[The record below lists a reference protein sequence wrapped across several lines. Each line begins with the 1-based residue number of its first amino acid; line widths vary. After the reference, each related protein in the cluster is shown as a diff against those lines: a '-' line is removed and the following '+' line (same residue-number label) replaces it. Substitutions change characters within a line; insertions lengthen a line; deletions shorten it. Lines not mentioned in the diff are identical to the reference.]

1 MTRTFKCIPTFLLI
15 LLFIAQG
22 IVQGESANR
31 EKTSTRTKAIL
42 DDLQR
47 GQWLNKKFVT
57 TLKKTR
63 SPRLAGLN
71 IRQSGFSVM
80 KEGNQYPVQVI
91 WNFHEAGIGLTFVDA
106 KYVNK
111 NNSYEL
117 LTTSP
122 GNHLNKTER
131 DVVYY
136 PATDE
141 ISWKFTD
148 RDGKQYDLSFVRVQP
163 DIDRYI
169 NKKLLAGEYVDS
181 NGRIFKFSEDGLA
194 TWPDKTF
201 EYKICVDYIP
211 RIDEITCDC
220 FSNTVIE
227 NHKVKSHT
235 TWDFFIDKNK
245 LLIYEPIQPDEY
257 CSKKILYTLKRRTKN

>member
-1 MTRTFKCIPTFLLI
+1 MTRTFKRIPTFLLI
-15 LLFIAQG
+15 LLFIAPG
-22 IVQGESANR
+22 IVQGEDTNR

-57 TLKKTR
+57 TLQKTK

-71 IRQSGFSVM
+71 IRQSGFRVL
-80 KEGNQYPVQVI
+80 KEDDQYPVQVI
-91 WNFHEAGIGLTFVDA
+91 WNFHEAGIGFTIVGA
-106 KYVNK
+106 KYVKHND
-111 NNSYEL
+111 SYEL
-117 LTTSP
+117 RTSP
-122 GNHLNKTER
+122 QSEYSSEQEN

-148 RDGKQYDLSFVRVQP
+148 HGKRFELSFVRVQH

-169 NKKLLAGEYVDS
+169 NKKVLAGEYVDS
-181 NGRIFKFSEDGLA
+181 TGRIFNFSENGIA
-194 TWPDKTF
+194 TWPDKTI

-235 TWDFFIDKNK
+235 TWDFSIDKNR
-245 LLIYEPIQPDEY
+245 LLVYEPFQPDEY